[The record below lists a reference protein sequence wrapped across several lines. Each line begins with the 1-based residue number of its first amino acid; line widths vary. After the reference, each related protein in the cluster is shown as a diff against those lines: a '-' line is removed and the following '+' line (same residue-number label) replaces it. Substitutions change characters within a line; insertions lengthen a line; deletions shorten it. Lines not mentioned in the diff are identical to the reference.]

1 MQPHERP
8 SGISVARQPV
18 RVQQATTLVRQET
31 RRYRRRVPRFG
42 PAGLLLLA
50 VIASDVAA
58 QTPPAPCTPGPDTCC
73 TDADCDDSTACTLD
87 VCDAVSG
94 TCEHAPET
102 DTWCVEDNDPCTND
116 VCEAGACRHQ
126 ALDERNACYPVDG
139 SFLRSLGLISVV
151 EGLEA
156 TVRAQ
161 VVTDAG
167 PGDLQAQFLERL
179 ASVRARLQ
187 AVFRVLGG
195 RAATP
200 DAPPTPSDLAAG
212 KAPILG
218 RETIAQLR
226 GRLALEQV
234 GDAVIQAQS
243 FISLVTLVQ
252 SRREIDTTVVRDL
265 RKRGRSLLAG
275 TKALKRDLRRLQ
287 RFKQVFAR

>member
-1 MQPHERP
+1 M
-8 SGISVARQPV
+8 
-18 RVQQATTLVRQET
+18 
-31 RRYRRRVPRFG
+31 
-42 PAGLLLLA
+42 
-50 VIASDVAA
+50 IASEVAA
-58 QTPPAPCTPGPDTCC
+58 QTPPAPCIPGPDACC
-73 TDADCDDSTACTLD
+73 LDADCDDGNACTLD
-87 VCDAVSG
+87 VCDADSRTCSG
-94 TCEHAPET
+94 TPAT
-102 DTWCVEDNDPCTND
+102 DAWCVEDNDPCTND
-116 VCEAGACRHQ
+116 VCEAGACIHR
-126 ALDERNACYPVDG
+126 AVDERTACYPVDG
-139 SFLRSLGLISVV
+139 SFLRALGLISVV
-151 EGLEA
+151 EGLET

-161 VVTDAG
+161 VVTDDG
-167 PGDLQAQFLERL
+167 PGNVREQFLARL

-200 DAPPTPSDLAAG
+200 DTPPTASPAG
-212 KAPILG
+212 ASKAPILG
-218 RETIAQLR
+218 RETMAQLR

-243 FISLVTLVQ
+243 FTSLVALVQ